1 MASSSATCSYHGH
14 GSTPRQ
20 RSSRRCCS
28 ARSASPT
35 YQHRGIGRALCD
47 AAVARARQLHAPAIF
62 LEGDPGYYTRLGW
75 QRASSRGFTAPSARI
90 PDAAFQLVLLPSWQ
104 PWMVGAV
111 VYNDAF
117 WTHDCVGLR
126 TGP

>member
-1 MASSSATCSYHGH
+1 MQLSRAWIDAPSALVEALLLSPLGV
-14 GSTPRQ
+14 
-20 RSSRRCCS
+20 
-28 ARSASPT
+28 APT

-104 PWMVGAV
+104 PWMVGA
-111 VYNDAF
+111 
-117 WTHDCVGLR
+117 H
-126 TGP
+126 PE